1 MLVRSTRRWAALIAA
16 TVLGLGSFGVACGG
30 DDETT
35 SESTPVIS
43 DAATTVPVEVTTAI
57 DPTTT
62 EPATTTATPTATT
75 NTESTTTTDAPITT
89 TAATTTT
96 SDAPVEMTLVNVYW
110 GSTVLNPAP
119 GSPERI
125 GAGAREAPADTP
137 TRNALEAMFD
147 GPNSVEQA
155 IGMGTSIPPGT
166 SVLGIAIDG
175 KTAIVDL
182 SSEFEIPSGSL
193 DETMRLAQ
201 VVFAVTQFDG
211 IDRVKFHIDGVA
223 QDPILSHGFEV
234 GDGFTRDDFETVRP
248 SILIEQPYPG
258 ASVENPLV
266 IRGESNTFEA
276 TVRFAITSGG
286 GDGLVVTEGFTTATG
301 GNGTWGTFEVIVDLA
316 DFPSDYQ
323 SGPGSIIMWE
333 DSPRDGSQL
342 NIVEVPII
350 LPEL

>member
-1 MLVRSTRRWAALIAA
+1 MAVQPDRRWVALIAA
-16 TVLGLGSFGVACGG
+16 TVLGLGSFGAACGG

-35 SESTPVIS
+35 SEST
-43 DAATTVPVEVTTAI
+43 TVTSE
-57 DPTTT
+57 
-62 EPATTTATPTATT
+62 ATTTTVTATT
-75 NTESTTTTDAPITT
+75 TTVTATTTTTTATTTTDAPITT
-89 TAATTTT
+89 TDATTTT
-96 SDAPVEMTLVNVYW
+96 SDAPAEMTLVNVYW
-110 GSTVLNPAP
+110 GWSVLNPAP

-125 GAGAREAPADTP
+125 GAGAREVPADAP
-137 TRNALEAMFD
+137 VRNGLEAMFA
-147 GPNSVEQA
+147 GLNSVEQT

-175 KTAIVDL
+175 NTATVDL
-182 SSEFEIPSGSL
+182 SSEFESPSGSL

-211 IDRVKFHIDGVA
+211 IDRVKFHLDGVA

-234 GDGFTRDDFETVRP
+234 GDGFTRDDFASVRP

-258 ASVENPLV
+258 AGVANPVV

-276 TVRFAITSGG
+276 NVRYAITSGG

-301 GNGTWGTFEVIVDLA
+301 GNGTWGSFEVIVDLA

-323 SGPGSIIMWE
+323 SGPGSIIAWE